1 MTEEERFYD
10 IRFYSGLN
18 VNDIDVAHILN
29 KDQKDRRYVS
39 SAAGI
44 NHQIIKK
51 MVEDENY
58 IISLEERIRAFNIN
72 IMAVLC
78 AMSSVA
84 IWIYSL
90 ISINPNLYTP
100 ATNLLLNVKNIQH
113 ILIFHARIHSLMTRR
128 QKWFFDSYNRILN
141 DLYGYRITY
150 ELQKANTA
158 LKPKQYLLQWII
170 QLTNFITPRYK
181 EYLKEFQSDI
191 EGSKTLEK
199 ILTEFQND
207 QSERR

>member
-10 IRFYSGLN
+10 LRFYSGLN

-39 SAAGI
+39 SKDGI

-51 MVEDENY
+51 MVEDDNY
-58 IISLEERIRAFNIN
+58 IISPEERIRAFNIN

-84 IWIYSL
+84 AWIYSL

-100 ATNLLLNVKNIQH
+100 ATNLVLNAKKIQH
-113 ILIFHARIHSLMTRR
+113 VLILHARIHSLMARR
-128 QKWFFDSYNRILN
+128 QKWFFDAYNHILN
-141 DLYGYRITY
+141 DLYGYKITY
-150 ELQKANTA
+150 ELQKANTS

-170 QLTNFITPRYK
+170 QLTNFITTRYK
-181 EYLKEFQSDI
+181 EYLKDFASDI
-191 EGSKTLEK
+191 EGSKTIEK